1 MSFLDALQPIFKML
15 PEVKSPATEVPI
27 TKKLVWSAIALV
39 LFFVMGQIALAGLAE
54 SRAGELAQLQV
65 VLASEMGTIITA
77 GIGPIVLASI
87 ILQLLVGAKFINID
101 LSNPAERAKF
111 QSMQKLFAIVLCFF
125 EAIVY
130 TITGNPLLPVT
141 PTGVVFTSLPIL
153 ARIPYMLPIVL
164 QVALGSIILLYL
176 DELVSKYGI
185 GSGIGLFIAG
195 GVSAQFFWMVF
206 RPPIPIYEAGTIAG
220 YDPGGTILQF
230 IISLGTGADFLILLP
245 IFVAVA
251 IFLIV
256 VFAEGIHV
264 NIPITMGRSGMGGRF
279 PVKLLYVSN
288 LPVILAVSLFATIQL
303 WANAAKEIPVFGQI
317 LGWLAW
323 ATNSPFDLFKDIIN
337 QVGAL
342 GFGPGLAYLAPQ
354 LLQAGIYMVI
364 LLVACVVFGV
374 FWVNMGGQGPSAVA
388 EQLQRSGMYIPGF
401 RRDKRIIEGIL
412 NRYIPTITILGSIF
426 VGLLAGFGNMALGS
440 LSSGTGILLTVGIV
454 YRLYEQLAKEQMIA
468 SHPMLGRLFG

>member
-27 TKKLVWSAIALV
+27 TKKLVWSALALV
-39 LFFVMGQIALAGLAE
+39 LFFIMGRIELVGLDIARADYLAGL
-54 SRAGELAQLQV
+54 QTI
-65 VLASEMGTIITA
+65 LASEMGTIISA

-111 QSMQKLFAIVLCFF
+111 QSLQKLFAIILCFF
-125 EAIVY
+125 EAAVY
-130 TITGNPLLPVT
+130 TVTGSPLLAKP
-141 PTGVVFTSLPIL
+141 GFLLVV
-153 ARIPYMLPIVL
+153 VL

-176 DELVSKYGI
+176 DELVSKHGI

-195 GVSAQFFWMVF
+195 GVSAQFFWLVF
-206 RPPIPIYEAGTIAG
+206 RPPTLV
-220 YDPGGTILQF
+220 DPTGGSIMQF
-230 IISLGTGADFLILLP
+230 IASLGTGANFLVFMP
-245 IFVAVA
+245 IAVA
-251 IFLIV
+251 IAIFLLI

-303 WANAAKEIPVFGQI
+303 WANAAKGIPVIGQI
-317 LGWLAW
+317 LGGLAW
-323 ATNSPFDLFKDIIN
+323 ATNSPFNLFYDII
-337 QVGAL
+337 VRIGSEGIGPAL
-342 GFGPGLAYLAPQ
+342 GFMAPDI
-354 LLQAGIYMVI
+354 LQAAIYMVI

-426 VGLLAGFGNMALGS
+426 VGLLAGFGNMALGG

-468 SHPMLGRLFG
+468 SNPLLGRLFG